1 MKTSPP
7 LWFGGFNAWNQ
18 QLLMAAEVI
27 DQAVDW
33 TWPLRRAVCVNLSL
47 VADQTA
53 IGRTFMVQSET
64 SLEVAPTTLAQNA
77 GRTS

>member
-53 IGRTFMVQSET
+53 IGRTFTVQSCT
-64 SLEVAPTTLAQNA
+64 LERPHSRLH
-77 GRTS
+77 RPL